1 MIIGPDQIL
10 RCPSCHALMRGRT
23 FHSYSTW
30 GARFWSDGYV
40 QDGVSSPDWT
50 LCPGCKQ
57 GLYVRDLEVVGHG
70 PDEYQLHHARMNR
83 MFALRNVRAALKD
96 RSWLTRLRRRFGKLP
111 SVDEL
116 KAYEAELEVEVDDTD
131 PNAYPGSEDLPH
143 IAEMPPSDYERLLD
157 EGLHGGDTEKEIS
170 LRQEY
175 WWTMNDPLRKD
186 PALRAEP
193 LEAHH
198 RNLRRL
204 EELLLMDGSPDVSIV
219 ALRMELG
226 RFEEARDYLATL
238 PVSERTQKQRDAFT
252 AAIEQRVD
260 RVFRIK

>member
-1 MIIGPDQIL
+1 
-10 RCPSCHALMRGRT
+10 
-23 FHSYSTW
+23 
-30 GARFWSDGYV
+30 
-40 QDGVSSPDWT
+40 
-50 LCPGCKQ
+50 
-57 GLYVRDLEVVGHG
+57 
-70 PDEYQLHHARMNR
+70 
-83 MFALRNVRAALKD
+83 
-96 RSWLTRLRRRFGKLP
+96 
-111 SVDEL
+111 L